1 VFHDCCV
8 VLGSHALM
16 ASCILGGQVIGY
28 DRRQPLASAIIPV
41 NLSEL
46 NRHSSYLHQLDLV
59 PSATPSL
66 LVCIPG
72 P

>member
-1 VFHDCCV
+1 MHSTPVT
-8 VLGSHALM
+8 
-16 ASCILGGQVIGY
+16 GGLVIGY

-41 NLSEL
+41 YLSEL
-46 NRHSSYLHQLDLV
+46 NRHSSHSHQLDLN

-66 LVCIPG
+66 LVYITG